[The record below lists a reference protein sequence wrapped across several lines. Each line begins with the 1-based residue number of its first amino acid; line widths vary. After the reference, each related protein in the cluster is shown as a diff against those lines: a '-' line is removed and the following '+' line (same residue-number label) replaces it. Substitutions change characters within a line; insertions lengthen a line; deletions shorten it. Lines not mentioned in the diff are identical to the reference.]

1 MGGASVVL
9 WCCSQKCAL
18 SCSQHDLIR
27 FVPLKKCSFFHSFFN
42 THTLT
47 HTRVRVQNQVRVR
60 AIVLRGGGSCHGR
73 GAAAD
78 LHRGLAPE
86 PRGAADAL
94 PGRAFGAWQNQPL
107 SERATLKGRVCLMD
121 SSPSGALLS
130 FSRTSRTCCSLSQ
143 VLRDLLLQKANEGVE
158 VFVLVYRELSETLQK
173 KHRTV
178 PFFFCPVSTLNERN
192 HRQHVLLGSLYEKLA
207 TLREDC
213 TRSRTRSGARARSP

>member
-1 MGGASVVL
+1 MVL

-47 HTRVRVQNQVRVR
+47 HTRVRAQNQVRVR

-121 SSPSGALLS
+121 SSPLGALLS
-130 FSRTSRTCCSLSQ
+130 FSRTSRKRCSLSLGHLGHAALF
-143 VLRDLLLQKANEGVE
+143 LRCFATSSCRRPTRAWRCSCWSTASSAKRSRRSTER
-158 VFVLVYRELSETLQK
+158 YR
-173 KHRTV
+173 
-178 PFFFCPVSTLNERN
+178 FFFVPSV
-192 HRQHVLLGSLYEKLA
+192 H
-207 TLREDC
+207 
-213 TRSRTRSGARARSP
+213 